1 MTATPTGVPITR
13 CDGVTTSRSG
23 AMLAGSRPS
32 PSHRAQWRG
41 IARPSIRP
49 PGRGP
54 SAWGST
60 PAGISSSPPQA
71 VIAQAL
77 ELLPVDRHDRRR
89 VHHGAVVAGQFVG
102 PCEVTIP
109 VGVNAG
115 RVVDA
120 SAEAG
125 AAHAHVAHALI
136 DGLHVSGPSG
146 LRVHVSSMHRVY
158 TQCQAKGRIAELARL
173 VHERDRLRAEV
184 GA

>member
-41 IARPSIRP
+41 IARLPFVLGTRTERMGID
-49 PGRGP
+49 
-54 SAWGST
+54 

-109 VGVNAG
+109 VG
-115 RVVDA
+115 
-120 SAEAG
+120 SMP
-125 AAHAHVAHALI
+125 VAL
-136 DGLHVSGPSG
+136 
-146 LRVHVSSMHRVY
+146 
-158 TQCQAKGRIAELARL
+158 
-173 VHERDRLRAEV
+173 
-184 GA
+184 